1 VVVPWAE
8 VYVDGRRMATA
19 PLRTIPL
26 AAGAHVVRLVHPD
39 FQPLQRRI
47 VIVPGRT
54 LSLSVDLP
62 EEGVRR
68 RRP

>member
-1 VVVPWAE
+1 
-8 VYVDGRRMATA
+8 MATA